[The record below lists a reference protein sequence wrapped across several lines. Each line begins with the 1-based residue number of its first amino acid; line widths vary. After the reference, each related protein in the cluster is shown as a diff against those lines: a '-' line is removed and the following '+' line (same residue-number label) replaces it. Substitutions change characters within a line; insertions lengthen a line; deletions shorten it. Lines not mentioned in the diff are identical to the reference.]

1 MLICGYTDNSPCF
14 ESARLNHRLVEQ
26 CVEQLCRKGCRAVW
40 ADIDAL
46 ESGVTLP
53 EVRGLSAAEI
63 AAVVAE
69 LKAVMAVYEGTCA
82 AG

>member
-1 MLICGYTDNSPCF
+1 M
-14 ESARLNHRLVEQ
+14 NHRLVEQ

-63 AAVVAE
+63 AAVIAE